1 MRLIQPAVEDF
12 PMEKT
17 DSNKDTY
24 AEKFIGAKAM
34 QLDWKLKHIK
44 QQSEDNN
51 CIINVAKPKEIIG

>member
-12 PMEKT
+12 HGET

-24 AEKFIGAKAM
+24 TEKFIGAKSM

-51 CIINVAKPKEIIG
+51 CIKNVAKPKEIIG

>member
-24 AEKFIGAKAM
+24 AEKFIGAKSM

-44 QQSEDNN
+44 QQSEDNYHK
-51 CIINVAKPKEIIG
+51 CGKA